1 MNNNEIWL
9 FGHKVKVLT
18 IKSSPECN
26 NCALKDICANFS
38 ITFPDPCYRKDGKFQ
53 IYIE

>member
-18 IKSSPECN
+18 IESSPECN

-38 ITFPDPCYRKDGKFQ
+38 ITATDPCYRKDGKFQ